1 MCMPRLLGCRNCD
14 CGNHRGC
21 VMAPTPLPH
30 NGDHYPWKKTL
41 GNAKEGCP
49 CIQADDERIAIK
61 RTAKKAVED
70 EEKSVK
76 LRLLA
81 VEMALWG
88 QTYEGSLTTRRPK
101 ALTTSRSEKIKSVSS
116 LRKKR
121 RLA

>member
-1 MCMPRLLGCRNCD
+1 
-14 CGNHRGC
+14 
-21 VMAPTPLPH
+21 MA
-30 NGDHYPWKKTL
+30 GI
-41 GNAKEGCP
+41 AKDGCP
-49 CIQADDERIAIK
+49 CIKADDERIATRKADAKAIK
-61 RTAKKAVED
+61 K

-88 QTYEGSLTTRRPK
+88 KTYEGSLTIRRPK